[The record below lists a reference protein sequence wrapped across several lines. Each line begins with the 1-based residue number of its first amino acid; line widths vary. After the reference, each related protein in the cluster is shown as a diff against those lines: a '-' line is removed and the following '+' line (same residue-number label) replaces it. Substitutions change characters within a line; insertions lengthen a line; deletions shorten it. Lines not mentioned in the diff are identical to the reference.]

1 MGRASQSSGLSRCVV
16 ALVAAY
22 ALVISS
28 FIASFSVASAA
39 AEQALNPSIPI
50 CHHDASGQ
58 LDPVQGHSDSG
69 GCGDCG
75 CCIGCLMP
83 LAALPA
89 PAAAVPRQEVTSLS
103 IAAVG
108 VAFVS
113 GARTVK
119 SHRARAPPLQV

>member
-1 MGRASQSSGLSRCVV
+1 
-16 ALVAAY
+16 
-22 ALVISS
+22 VISS
-28 FIASFSVASAA
+28 FIASFGVASAA

-58 LDPVQGHSDSG
+58 LDPLQGHSDGG
-69 GCGDCG
+69 GCADCG

-89 PAAAVPRQEVTSLS
+89 QAAAVPRPEGTSYR
-103 IAAVG
+103 IAAMVLAA
-108 VAFVS
+108 VA
-113 GARTVK
+113 GARPAK

>member
-1 MGRASQSSGLSRCVV
+1 VGRVRSSSGFGRCIV

-28 FIASFSVASAA
+28 FIASFGAASAA
-39 AEQALNPSIPI
+39 AEEVFNPSIVI

-58 LDPVQGHSDSG
+58 LDPLQGHSDGG
-69 GCGDCG
+69 GCVDCG

-89 PAAAVPRQEVTSLS
+89 PAAAVPLPEGASHHIAPIAL
-103 IAAVG
+103 AAV
-108 VAFVS
+108 S
-113 GARTVK
+113 SARAAT
-119 SHRARAPPLQV
+119 SHRARAPPLQA